1 MRNLVVVYLAN
12 AVGAIGLAGL
22 VALSE
27 HGQMRGGT
35 VGSTAVSIA
44 AAKVSMGFAEAF
56 FKGMLCNLLV
66 CLAVW
71 LAMAGRTVVDK
82 VVAVVF
88 PVAAFV
94 AAGFEHC
101 VANMYFV
108 PLGLFLGGE
117 NMPEGLGWGSFVV
130 KNLIP
135 VTLGN
140 VVGGAGLVGLV
151 YHTIYRRDGHGE

>member
-1 MRNLVVVYLAN
+1 
-12 AVGAIGLAGL
+12 
-22 VALSE
+22 
-27 HGQMRGGT
+27 MRGGS
-35 VGSTAVSIA
+35 VESAAVSIA

-56 FKGMLCNLLV
+56 FKGILCNLLV

-71 LAMAGRTVVDK
+71 LAMAGRSVTDK
-82 VVAVVF
+82 VVAIVF

-108 PLGLFLGGE
+108 PLGLFLGGDS
-117 NMPEGLGWGSFVV
+117 MPEGLTWGTFVMR
-130 KNLIP
+130 NLIP

-140 VVGGAGLVGLV
+140 VIGGAGLVGLI
-151 YHTIYRRDGHGE
+151 YHVIYRREGHGEEG